1 MKKIVKD
8 AIGDFRV
15 LLDHANREYD
25 VSPPHV
31 LRRIARPMCEGI
43 NRVLAEGTKNDAWE
57 LLEGIASEC
66 EKFERRR
73 KENKGHVFRTLT

>member
-15 LLDHANREYD
+15 LFDHANREYE
-25 VSPPHV
+25 VSPPHA
-31 LRRIARPMCEGI
+31 LRRIAPPMCEGI
-43 NRVLAEGTKNDAWE
+43 QRILAEGTKGDAWE
-57 LLEGIASEC
+57 LLEGMAAEC

-73 KENKGHVFRTLT
+73 RRLRETGAESA